1 MGHSLALFED
11 ADAAFALPDFSIA
24 LAGVLRDEP
33 QLVRAW
39 QRWSEDQRW
48 TPSAAIMETRV
59 SWILTSGK
67 AVHERIHTDTGAA
80 TRTSFAGFPRGS
92 HVAKC

>member
-1 MGHSLALFED
+1 MLRD
-11 ADAAFALPDFSIA
+11 ADVAFALPDFSIA
-24 LAGVLRDEP
+24 LASVLRDEP

-67 AVHERIHTDTGAA
+67 AVHELIHTDTGAA
-80 TRTSFAGFPRGS
+80 TADFIRRLSAWLARREVLTGDE
-92 HVAKC
+92 